1 MTAKIPCPRRAS
13 LRSSALLV
21 TILAATGVFGG
32 DHAHAAPL
40 AAPLAPVA
48 ASPAADRMTVTVVGQ
63 GPDVILIPGLASSG
77 AVWDATV
84 KQLSATHRV
93 HVVQVAGFAGAPVA
107 GNAEGAVVGPLVEAV
122 DGYIKAKGLKS
133 PAVIGHSLGGFT
145 GLLLAERH
153 PESIGRLM
161 IVDSLPFFS
170 LLFSPAATPDM
181 VRPQAAQMRD
191 ATAAMSA
198 EAFASQ
204 QAMGAPRF
212 VKSAEGQKQ
221 VIAWGGASSPSV
233 VGRAMYD
240 LLVTD
245 ARGDLAKV
253 KAPTTLLYAYD
264 AGTGMSAAAADR
276 LFVDAYAG
284 LPGLTARRIDDAR
297 HFIML
302 DQPQAFAQAVAD
314 FLK

>member
-1 MTAKIPCPRRAS
+1 VA
-13 LRSSALLV
+13 
-21 TILAATGVFGG
+21 ILAATGVFGG

-40 AAPLAPVA
+40 APVA
-48 ASPAADRMTVTVVGQ
+48 ASPAAERMTVTVVGQ

-77 AVWDATV
+77 AVWDGTV
-84 KQLSATHRV
+84 KQLSATHRI

-107 GNAEGAVVGPLVEAV
+107 GNAEGAVVGPLVEAI

-181 VRPQAAQMRD
+181 VRPQAVQMRD

-221 VIAWGGASSPSV
+221 VTAWGGASSPSV

-264 AGTGMSAAAADR
+264 AGTGMPAAAADK

>member
-1 MTAKIPCPRRAS
+1 MLSKHSCSKRTS
-13 LRSSALLV
+13 LHAPAVILA
-21 TILAATGVFGG
+21 ILAATGALSGH
-32 DHAHAAPL
+32 DAHAAPP
-40 AAPLAPVA
+40 ATIA
-48 ASPAADRMTVTVVGQ
+48 ASPASDRMTVTVVGR
-63 GPDVILIPGLASSG
+63 GPDVILIPGLASSA

-84 KQLSATHRV
+84 KQLATTHRV
-93 HVVQVAGFAGAPVA
+93 HLVQVAGFAGAPVA
-107 GNAEGAVVGPLVEAV
+107 GNADGEVVVPLVEAI
-122 DGYIKAKGLKS
+122 DAYIKARGLKS

-145 GLLLAERH
+145 GLLLAQRH

-170 LLFSPAATPDM
+170 LLFSPAATPEM
-181 VRPQAAQMRD
+181 VRPQAVQMRD

-204 QAMGAPRF
+204 QAMGASRF
-212 VKSAEGQKQ
+212 VKSPDGQKQ
-221 VIAWGGASSPSV
+221 VMAWGGASSPSV

-264 AGTGMSAAAADR
+264 SGMGMPPAAADG
-276 LFVDAYAG
+276 LFVGAYAG
-284 LPGLTARRIDDAR
+284 LTGLKARRIDDAR

-302 DQPQAFAQAVAD
+302 DQPQAFAQAVSD

>member
-1 MTAKIPCPRRAS
+1 VTLKTSCSRRNRLGAS
-13 LRSSALLV
+13 AVLV
-21 TILAATGVFGG
+21 AILAATGVFGG

-40 AAPLAPVA
+40 ASIA

-63 GPDVILIPGLASSG
+63 GPDVILIPGLASSS

-107 GNAEGAVVGPLVEAV
+107 GNADGAVVGPLVEAV

-145 GLLLAERH
+145 GLLLAQRH
-153 PESIGRLM
+153 PGSIGRLM

-170 LLFSPAATPDM
+170 LLFSPAATPEM
-181 VRPQAAQMRD
+181 VRPQAVQMRD
-191 ATAAMSA
+191 ATVAMSP
-198 EAFASQ
+198 EAFAGQ

-264 AGTGMSAAAADR
+264 TAMGMPSTAADR

-284 LPGLTARRIDDAR
+284 LPGLKATRIDDAR

>member
-1 MTAKIPCPRRAS
+1 MTAKISCPRRAA
-13 LRSSALLV
+13 LRTSALLV
-21 TILAATGVFGG
+21 AILAATGVFGG
-32 DHAHAAPL
+32 DHAHAAPQT
-40 AAPLAPVA
+40 PVA
-48 ASPAADRMTVTVVGQ
+48 VSPAAERMTVTVVGQ

-77 AVWDATV
+77 AVWDGTV
-84 KQLSATHRV
+84 KQLSATHRI

-107 GNAEGAVVGPLVEAV
+107 GNAEGAVVGPLVEAI
-122 DGYIKAKGLKS
+122 DGYIKANGLKS

-181 VRPQAAQMRD
+181 VRPQALQMRD
-191 ATAAMSA
+191 AMAAMSA

-264 AGTGMSAAAADR
+264 AGTGMPAAAADK

-302 DQPQAFAQAVAD
+302 DQPQAFAQAVAN
-314 FLK
+314 FLQ